1 MVLLLPGG
9 HLIQEFAEIP
19 QTLESAGVLPA
30 KCSEEGVGSCLMLY
44 SPFPSWVWN
53 PGPRC
58 NSQTPSWTLK
68 LPFGVTGLRVTGKG
82 LQLKQTFHCPT
93 GCWEAGCLDR
103 EDGGLY
109 GVQGASCTFPGLLR
123 GRSVLDKGSPRAN
136 CPVGVN
142 RGLHQL
148 QQPRPHL
155 PPAESSLQRPL
166 PTPSKGSG
174 PREWGNSLCS
184 EKISLRG
191 SQSKSNFPLKG
202 NRSPGSRC
210 WSAPGRAPAAGWM
223 PLPRMQAQWP
233 ARAAGRADALEG
245 SFQELA

>member
-1 MVLLLPGG
+1 M
-9 HLIQEFAEIP
+9 
-19 QTLESAGVLPA
+19 
-30 KCSEEGVGSCLMLY
+30 
-44 SPFPSWVWN
+44 
-53 PGPRC
+53 
-58 NSQTPSWTLK
+58 K

-191 SQSKSNFPLKG
+191 SQSKSNFPPKG